1 MSVYAV
7 LIFVHVLGAVGMF
20 TASGIEGMTL
30 ARLYPGPDS
39 PDSEGAAR
47 GLVRARRAAMLAM
60 LATIATGI
68 WMMRIAWTPQPWQQA
83 AMAAMAAL
91 VVVGAVLRRR
101 ANRRACRRDHRARH
115 PRPPDIAQAQ
125 SGPRRRHPRA
135 HDHEAGR
142 RGLLVDRRRRGDH
155 GCVLGGGLAAGPRQA
170 VDYRWRIGSIARLP
184 PQSHCTS

>member
-101 ANRRACRRDHRARH
+101 ATVGRAGGITARGIRVLRTSLRLRVALGDAILALMTMK
-115 PRPPDIAQAQ
+115 PGVEGSWSIVV
-125 SGPRRRHPRA
+125 
-135 HDHEAGR
+135 AGATTGAFWVGASR
-142 RGLLVDRRRRGDH
+142 RGRAKLSTIDGASGR
-155 GCVLGGGLAAGPRQA
+155 
-170 VDYRWRIGSIARLP
+170 
-184 PQSHCTS
+184 